1 MEVER
6 MERARECEREREMER
21 ERGYPGEVEKR
32 GEERRGEQCSAA
44 HSVAQ
49 RREERSTERIN

>member
-1 MEVER
+1 